1 MNSIKRKVLIVP
13 SWYPVSFVT
22 DQMKL
27 MEDEFDFKVIV
38 GKRTEMGKRKALA
51 RFLSA
56 RFKRF
61 SWNKRILPDILYDFF
76 STEYIY
82 INALPQYFE
91 KQQMKILD
99 KHFNQMFSEIDMAG
113 WTPDLI
119 HIQSISDTAVFV
131 CNWAEKNHIPVI
143 LTEHILY
150 IRRKFDFF
158 QKEKERIYSRVQ
170 KVLCVSNYL
179 YRNLLTNGFK
189 IKNGEIIGNYADD
202 TYLPATFDKIDNHTR
217 ILFVATHLSDKDI
230 NTLFSAFRIL
240 LNSGFTNYTLDII
253 GLGPQYRYISDSGSY
268 IVLCEEIER
277 YGLTK
282 HINIKGFISKEVLL
296 KSFGNYSF
304 LVSTSLSETFGLVI
318 AEAIMYGLPVVCTDS
333 GGIRDFVNESNGIV
347 VPLRDFQLF
356 SDAIKEMI
364 LNVDK
369 YDFKTMSE
377 AIRKKYG
384 KEAFTRKLLT
394 EYHIALQK

>member
-131 CNWAEKNHIPVI
+131 CNWAENNHIPVI

-158 QKEKERIYSRVQ
+158 QKEKERIYSRAQ
-170 KVLCVSNYL
+170 KVLFVSNYL
-179 YRNLLTNGFK
+179 YRNLLTNGFEISK
-189 IKNGEIIGNYADD
+189 GEIIGNFVDD

-217 ILFVATHLSDKDI
+217 MLFVATHLSDKDI

-240 LNSGFTNYTLDII
+240 LNSGFTNFTLDII

-268 IVLCEEIER
+268 TVLCEEIER

-333 GGIRDFVNESNGIV
+333 GGIRDFVNESNGII
-347 VPLRDFQLF
+347 VPVKNPKAF
-356 SDAIKEMI
+356 SNGIIQMINNLNNYNLSQISSEMTEKFGSRIFFNRLKKEYI
-364 LNVDK
+364 QVIN
-369 YDFKTMSE
+369 
-377 AIRKKYG
+377 
-384 KEAFTRKLLT
+384 
-394 EYHIALQK
+394 